1 MFPNGVALLTIDGP
15 ILVNKAV
22 TNIRKTDRAEDGEI
36 HSSFCELVVIKSK
49 TSKFLTK
56 TKKGDVV

>member
-1 MFPNGVALLTIDGP
+1 MP
-15 ILVNKAV
+15 ILVNEPF

-56 TKKGDVV
+56 MKKGNVV

>member
-1 MFPNGVALLTIDGP
+1 MP
-15 ILVNKAV
+15 ILVNEPF